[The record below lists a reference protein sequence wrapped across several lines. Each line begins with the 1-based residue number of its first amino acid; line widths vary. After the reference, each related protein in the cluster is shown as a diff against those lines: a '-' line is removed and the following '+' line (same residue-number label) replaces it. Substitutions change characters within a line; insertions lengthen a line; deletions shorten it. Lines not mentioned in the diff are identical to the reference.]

1 MEPKYWDD
9 LNVGDRYTTISR
21 TVTETDLVNFVGL
34 TGLFESLFID
44 REYVQ
49 KESIFGR
56 PIIPG
61 PLTFCLSLGLEN
73 LTGVAKDRGMAFL
86 GLDELRALRPVFI
99 NDTIQLEAE
108 VVSKHETQKKDRGI
122 ITLKFTTKN
131 QHGEPVLTCRLTR
144 MVRRRPSAGSG
155 PE

>member
-1 MEPKYWDD
+1 MDAKYWEDFK
-9 LNVGDRYTTISR
+9 VGDTYSTMSR

-44 REYVQ
+44 RDYVKDQ
-49 KESIFGR
+49 SIFGR

-86 GLDELRALRPVFI
+86 GLDEMRAMRPVFV
-99 NDTIQLEAE
+99 NDTIHLEVE
-108 VVSKHETQKKDRGI
+108 VIELHETKKMDRGI
-122 ITLKFTTKN
+122 ISLKFITKN
-131 QHGEPVLTCRLTR
+131 QTGEPVLTCKLTR
-144 MVRRRPSAGSG
+144 MIRRRPAA
-155 PE
+155 